1 MEDDSEVHTCTR
13 TRSRKA
19 KDSAPTQRSD
29 TPKIID
35 RRKAR
40 VNSNGLS
47 AQRQHGE
54 HHSQATGGAF
64 KTCWPFTRVEGKL
77 LEAAHRKERQRQIEE
92 IGEALL

>member
-19 KDSAPTQRSD
+19 KDSAATQRSD
-29 TPKIID
+29 TPKVTD

-47 AQRQHGE
+47 AQRQHDK
-54 HHSQATGGAF
+54 HVSQTNGGAF

-77 LEAAHRKERQRQIEE
+77 LEAAHRRETQKQIEE
-92 IGEALL
+92 VGEALL